1 MKPNKGLA
9 VDGSSRGN
17 PGPSGYKI
25 VDIETGKELFQ
36 IDIGHS
42 TNNIAEFIGLVHA
55 LDYALKNGYDSVY
68 CDSNTAITWVKNK
81 VVKTT
86 LKNNTNTS
94 KSLDIMSRAL
104 KHLEKLKNYK
114 PLIQKWETDKWGES
128 PADFG
133 FK

>member
-1 MKPNKGLA
+1 MKPRRGLA

-17 PGPSGYKI
+17 PGPSGYRI
-25 VDIETGKELFQ
+25 VNIENGEELFK

-68 CDSNTAITWVKNK
+68 CDSNTAIAWVKNK
-81 VVKTT
+81 AVKTT
-86 LKNNTNTS
+86 LKKNTNTS

-104 KHLEKLKNYK
+104 GHLDKIDNHLKLIK
-114 PLIQKWETDKWGES
+114 KWETDKWGES